1 MRSKNNFWV
10 PHLDSDL
17 GHMHHHKLFHIYIIF
32 YFFHINRA
40 VCTVFIIPITILTF
54 TGRKGLETCWI

>member
-1 MRSKNNFWV
+1 MRTKNNFWV

-32 YFFHINRA
+32 YFFHIYRA
-40 VCTVFIIPITILTF
+40 HYSYNCFNV
-54 TGRKGLETCWI
+54 